1 MASKSPAYI
10 SYKEGFI
17 KFFHECFVVKLWE
30 QIINDTYCGSS
41 VSLCPHRLLI
51 FLICSDN
58 FKFSQAQIQTSL
70 STCISLTASRCM
82 APKPALLSGPL
93 LCFH

>member
-30 QIINDTYCGSS
+30 QIINDTYLWLFSFTVSS
-41 VSLCPHRLLI
+41 QTAYFSYLFWQLQVQPSANPDIPQYLHL
-51 FLICSDN
+51 SDSI
-58 FKFSQAQIQTSL
+58 KVH
-70 STCISLTASRCM
+70 
-82 APKPALLSGPL
+82 GP
-93 LCFH
+93 